1 MTLADYRPHPTKSV
15 LGAVWP
21 GFRDNS
27 RRETTFR
34 AQTFGGRSIQR
45 TPRCVNELRASSLVV
60 HAPLQKLLANAWHTN
75 TNGRPLSNRQNRIEA
90 LV

>member
-34 AQTFGGRSIQR
+34 AQTFGGRSIRR
-45 TPRCVNELRASSLVV
+45 TPRYANVLRASSPVV
-60 HAPLQKLLANAWHTN
+60 HDPLQKLLANAWRTS
-75 TNGRPLSNRQNRIEA
+75 TNGRPLSNRRIRIGA

>member
-21 GFRDNS
+21 GFRDNL

-34 AQTFGGRSIQR
+34 ARTFGGRSIRR
-45 TPRCVNELRASSLVV
+45 TPGYVNASRASSPVV
-60 HAPLQKLLANAWHTN
+60 RGPLQMLLANAWHTS
-75 TNGRPLSNRQNRIEA
+75 TNDRPLSNQRIRIA
-90 LV
+90 ASA

>member
-34 AQTFGGRSIQR
+34 AQTFGGRSIRR
-45 TPRCVNELRASSLVV
+45 TPRCVNALRASSPVV
-60 HAPLQKLLANAWHTN
+60 HDPLQKLLANAWRTS
-75 TNGRPLSNRQNRIEA
+75 TNGRPLSNQQNRIEA